1 MFYFHERGTG
11 VMTKYILSLDAGTT
25 SSRSIVFDANA
36 NIVSESQI
44 EFSQIYPKPGW
55 VEHDPIEILKTQTDT
70 IHDAVKKANIGLND
84 IEAVGIT
91 NQRETTVV
99 WDKITGEPI
108 YNAIVWQCRRTTD
121 FCEELAKDL
130 DFARYATEKTGLII
144 DAYFSASKVA
154 WILDNVEGARKKAEK
169 GELLFGT
176 IDTWLIW
183 NLSGKKAH
191 STDYTNA
198 SRTMLYDIKNL
209 RWDERI
215 LEKLNIPKNMLPE
228 VRPSSFVF
236 AVTDKEAFG
245 AETPISGVAGDQQ
258 AALFG
263 HACFE
268 KGDAKNTYGTGC
280 FILMNTGDRP
290 IISKN
295 RLLTTIAYGI
305 GDEVVYALEG
315 SIFNAGSAIQWLRDE
330 IGLIEK
336 ASESGEIASEVEDTG
351 GVYLVPAFT
360 GLGAPY
366 WDMRA
371 RGTILG
377 MTRGTNKKHITRAV
391 LESIAYQTKDVF
403 SAMEKDSEISL
414 KELEADGG
422 ASASEFLM
430 QFQADILN
438 VKIKLPRV
446 KEATALGAAYM
457 AGLATGFYGSLDEVK
472 KLHSIEKTYYPNMNE
487 EKRKENYR
495 GWEKAVSK
503 SRDWQE

>member
-1 MFYFHERGTG
+1 
-11 VMTKYILSLDAGTT
+11 MTKYILSLDAGTT